1 MGQCIKKTFIKIA
14 LHTKKKNATMRL
26 EEERIF
32 MKSKTKTILKILV
45 FFLIILCLI
54 VGGVVVYLFL
64 ADIESVVP
72 EEIKD
77 KIEII
82 EETYEGRKV
91 FSLTPKEK
99 ETESTVIFYFHGG
112 SYVAEASREHWYF
125 LADLVED
132 TKATIIMPDYPLT
145 PKYNY
150 KDVFAMIEPLYEE
163 IIAQENTENFI
174 VMGDSAGG
182 GMALAL
188 CEKLGEEGK
197 QKPDKLILIS
207 PWLDVRLENKAIDAV
222 EEKDKQLNREALKV
236 AGISYAG
243 EDGMESFLVN
253 PILGNPETLKDIS
266 ITIFT
271 GTYDILNPDVH
282 TWLEKVGNT
291 LQIDLKEYEGAT
303 HIWLLDRSEN
313 KTEQAEEAYQALL
326 ESIGG

>member
-1 MGQCIKKTFIKIA
+1 M
-14 LHTKKKNATMRL
+14 KN
-26 EEERIF
+26 
-32 MKSKTKTILKILV
+32 KTKTIIKIIL
-45 FFLIILCLI
+45 FFLVLLLI
-54 VGGVVVYLFL
+54 VAGGVVAYLFF
-64 ADIESVVP
+64 ADIESVPP

-77 KIEII
+77 KIEIA

-91 FSLTPKEK
+91 FFLTPKEG
-99 ETESTVIFYFHGG
+99 ETESTVIFYLHGG

-163 IIAQENTENFI
+163 MIKQENTENFI

-207 PWLDVRLENKAIDAV
+207 PWLDVRLENEVIDAV
-222 EEKDKQLNREALKV
+222 EEKDKQLNREALKI

-243 EDGMESFLVN
+243 EDGMESYLVN

-282 TWLEKVGNT
+282 TWLEKVEST
-291 LQIDLKEYEGAT
+291 LQIDLKEYEGAP

-313 KTEQAEEAYQALL
+313 RSSGAEEAYQALL
-326 ESIGG
+326 GSIGE